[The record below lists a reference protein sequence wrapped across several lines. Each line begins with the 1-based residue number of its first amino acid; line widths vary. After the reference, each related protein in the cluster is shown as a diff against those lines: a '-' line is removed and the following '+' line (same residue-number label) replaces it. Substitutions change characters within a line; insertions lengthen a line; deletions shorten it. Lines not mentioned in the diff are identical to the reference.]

1 MNEILQ
7 LLLSI
12 RALSPQLIEYL
23 SKHLK
28 CRQLAKKD
36 YLLKAGHVSRS
47 VCFISKGL
55 LRAFYMKG
63 DKDVTSWFMKEGDVT
78 VSIESFYDQM
88 ESYEFIQAL
97 EDCTLY
103 YIDYKELEYIY
114 QEFDEF
120 NFVGRILTIKYHK
133 LWVQQLRSL
142 RMQSACDRY
151 DWLLQNNPDLL
162 IRVPAKYLASYL
174 DITDVTLSTMKSN
187 LAKKGR

>member
-1 MNEILQ
+1 MNEILHFLQ
-7 LLLSI
+7 SI

-28 CRQLAKKD
+28 YKQLAKKD

-78 VSIESFYDQM
+78 VSIESFYDQL

-120 NFVGRILTIKYHK
+120 NFIGRILTIKYHK
-133 LWVQQLRSL
+133 LWVQQLYSI

-151 DWLLQNNPDLL
+151 NWLLENYPDLL
-162 IRVPAKYLASYL
+162 TRVPAKYIASYL
-174 DITDVTLSTMKSN
+174 DITDVTLSMIRSKLT
-187 LAKKGR
+187 KKGK